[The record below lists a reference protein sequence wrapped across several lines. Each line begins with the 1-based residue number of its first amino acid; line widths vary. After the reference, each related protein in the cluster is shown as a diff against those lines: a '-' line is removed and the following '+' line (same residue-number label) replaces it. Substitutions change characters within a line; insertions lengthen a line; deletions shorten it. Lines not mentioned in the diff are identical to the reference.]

1 MSNQNDYDEL
11 LETIK
16 AIPNDQLKE
25 PNIPV
30 DVALQESEDLYKW
43 TGKDVARLATAGFT
57 QEKLDNLLV
66 RTGACR
72 EAQSIWTE
80 EFRSQQD
87 AQEQWNELAPQAYH
101 LRDYILHAMRYAYR
115 NNEALLNRVRA
126 IAEGS
131 GDADMIQDLNDV
143 KVLGQKNPDPLTEI
157 TFDMNM
163 LTSAGTMS
171 DQLAGIRAEANGERM
186 EQSESRVIRDKAY
199 MYMKEL
205 VDEIR
210 AAGKY
215 LFWKDPERLK
225 GYSSQYWKKHNR
237 KKDDTPD
244 EVTE

>member
-1 MSNQNDYDEL
+1 MGNQNDYVEL
-11 LETIK
+11 LDNIR
-16 AIPNDQLKE
+16 AIPNDEVKE

-30 DVALQESEDLYKW
+30 DVALQESEDQYKW
-43 TGKDVARLATAGFT
+43 AIKDVAQLATVGLT
-57 QEKLDNLLV
+57 QDRLDNLLV

-80 EFRSQQD
+80 EYRSQQE
-87 AQEQWNELAPQAYH
+87 AQQQWNELAPQAYE
-101 LRDYILHAMRYAYR
+101 LRDRILHAMRFAYR

-143 KVLGQKNPDPLTEI
+143 KVLGQKNPEPLTSI
-157 TFDMNM
+157 SFDMDM
-163 LTSAGTMS
+163 LTQAGTAS
-171 DQLAGIRAEANGERM
+171 DHLAGIRAEANGERL

-215 LFWKDPERLK
+215 LFWKDQQRLK
-225 GYSSQYWKKHNR
+225 GYSSQYWKRHNR
-237 KKDDTPD
+237 KKDDTSG
-244 EVTE
+244 EVAE